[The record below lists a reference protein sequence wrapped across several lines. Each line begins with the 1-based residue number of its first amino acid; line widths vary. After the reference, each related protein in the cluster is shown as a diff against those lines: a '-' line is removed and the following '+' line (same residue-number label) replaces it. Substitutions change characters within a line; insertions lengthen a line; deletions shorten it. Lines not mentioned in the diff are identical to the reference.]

1 MEKMN
6 NLGLK
11 PGSLAPGHTFLITTL
26 CYLYRKMLG
35 DTFLLQFKKKL
46 YYDYNK

>member
-11 PGSLAPGHTFLITTL
+11 PGSLDPGHTLLITTL
-26 CYLYRKMLG
+26 CYLYTNMLG
-35 DTFLLQFKKKL
+35 DIFLLQF
-46 YYDYNK
+46 